1 MYSLQRLGVIRRSE
15 KPLPNIDPL
24 STLSKYDQ
32 TIQPDDA
39 LSITVSCYD
48 AALAAPFNLIDP
60 RQAGNM
66 PTNSPL
72 ASYLVDS
79 KGDIEFPVLGR
90 IHVGRKTIIEI
101 RDTLYKKIKP
111 YIKEPSI
118 NIRRIN
124 FRITVLGEVARPG
137 SFSINSERITV
148 LEALGLAGDMTPY
161 SDRQR
166 AGTIV
171 TYSNNSCDIITDGNV
186 GWGGPAAP
194 GTPANNP
201 RNFNGTVTFLV
212 SGAGTCTSP
221 PRTVIVT
228 VNQPTTIT
236 TQPVSQTFC
245 TDKVATFTVVPAGT
259 GPFT

>member
-1 MYSLQRLGVIRRSE
+1 MLKQIFLFAFLLSITSCIPYKDLVLFRRSE

-137 SFSINSERITV
+137 SFNINSERITV

-166 AGTIV
+166 VMVQRDENGKVIFGRVDLQSTDFFTSPFYLLHQNDVIYVDPKKNKKATVVDPAAKYLTLGTAVLSALSTIV
-171 TYSNNSCDIITDGNV
+171 AIFALT
-186 GWGGPAAP
+186 
-194 GTPANNP
+194 
-201 RNFNGTVTFLV
+201 R
-212 SGAGTCTSP
+212 
-221 PRTVIVT
+221 R
-228 VNQPTTIT
+228 
-236 TQPVSQTFC
+236 
-245 TDKVATFTVVPAGT
+245 
-259 GPFT
+259 

>member
-1 MYSLQRLGVIRRSE
+1 MLKQIILFAFLLSITSCIPYKDLVLFRRSE

-166 AGTIV
+166 VMVQRDENGKVIFGRVDLQSTDFFTSPFYLLHQNDVIYVDPKKNKKATVVDPASKYLTLGTAVLSALSTIV
-171 TYSNNSCDIITDGNV
+171 AIFALT
-186 GWGGPAAP
+186 
-194 GTPANNP
+194 
-201 RNFNGTVTFLV
+201 R
-212 SGAGTCTSP
+212 
-221 PRTVIVT
+221 
-228 VNQPTTIT
+228 
-236 TQPVSQTFC
+236 
-245 TDKVATFTVVPAGT
+245 K
-259 GPFT
+259 

>member
-1 MYSLQRLGVIRRSE
+1 MLKQIFLFSFLLSITSCITYKDLVLFRRSE

-60 RQAGNM
+60 RQAGNL

-166 AGTIV
+166 VMVQRDENGKVIFGRVDLQSTDFFTSPFYLLHQNDVIYVDPKKNKKATVVDPVSKYLTLGTAVLSALSTIV
-171 TYSNNSCDIITDGNV
+171 AIFALTK
-186 GWGGPAAP
+186 
-194 GTPANNP
+194 
-201 RNFNGTVTFLV
+201 R
-212 SGAGTCTSP
+212 
-221 PRTVIVT
+221 
-228 VNQPTTIT
+228 
-236 TQPVSQTFC
+236 
-245 TDKVATFTVVPAGT
+245 
-259 GPFT
+259 

>member
-1 MYSLQRLGVIRRSE
+1 MLKQIFIFAFLLSITSCIPYKDLVLFRRSE

-137 SFSINSERITV
+137 SFNINSERITV

-166 AGTIV
+166 VMVQRDENGKVIFGRVDLQSTDFFTSPFYLLHQNDVIYVDPKKNKKATVVDPASKYLTLGTAVLSALSTIV
-171 TYSNNSCDIITDGNV
+171 AIFALT
-186 GWGGPAAP
+186 
-194 GTPANNP
+194 
-201 RNFNGTVTFLV
+201 R
-212 SGAGTCTSP
+212 
-221 PRTVIVT
+221 
-228 VNQPTTIT
+228 
-236 TQPVSQTFC
+236 
-245 TDKVATFTVVPAGT
+245 K
-259 GPFT
+259 